1 MVNYTCK
8 ICEKIWTQ
16 KHNYLQHLNRKKPCI
31 SEIDKLKLE
40 IVKLKTELS
49 YYKNKKTDIHEKTLP
64 MFEPHGYEIYNNIIT
79 ESEAL
84 QIFDYGCGMFNS
96 IIEKIYFN
104 EKYTEFQN
112 IYISNLSKKLI
123 CFNNKK
129 GCNWIITNSQILLD
143 EMKNSVID
151 FIQSYYDKLC
161 EYINTGIIT
170 DTNENMLKTKKYTI
184 RILDKMENLL
194 ERNDN
199 TPENNK
205 YFIDKI
211 IHVLYNNKKI
221 TLDTIKKYKKQN
233 HIK

>member
-8 ICEKIWTQ
+8 ICEKVWTQ
-16 KHNYLQHLNRKKPCI
+16 KHNYLQHQNRKNPCV
-31 SEIDKLKLE
+31 SEIDKLKLK
-40 IVKLKTELS
+40 IVKLKTELA
-49 YYKNKKTDIHEKTLP
+49 YYKNKKEPEIEKIP
-64 MFEPHGYEIYNNIIT
+64 EFEPYGYEIYNNIIT
-79 ESEAL
+79 ENEAL
-84 QIFDYGCGMFNS
+84 QIFDYGCGMFNR
-96 IIEKIYFN
+96 IIERIYFN

-129 GCNWIITNSQILLD
+129 GSNWIVTNSQILLD
-143 EMKNSVID
+143 EMKNSVLD
-151 FIQSYYDKLC
+151 FIQAHYDKLY
-161 EYINTGIIT
+161 EDIESGIIT
-170 DTNENMLKTKKYTI
+170 DTNENVLKTKKYTM
-184 RILDKMENLL
+184 RIMDKMETLL

-199 TPENNK
+199 TSENNK

-233 HIK
+233 KIK